1 MNKAVSVCDANSSG
15 LRKRGRRAAFFTLQE
30 TWCTAHAARVKLV
43 CAAIYHFG
51 CMQGKTLKSESVHT
65 KSEKLHSAHRIIAL
79 DGVMDKYTWIT
90 KERALL
96 KDENGSRKIPGII

>member
-1 MNKAVSVCDANSSG
+1 MQTAPDCENEGAALLFFYSPRDVVHCTCRESKVSLRCDLS
-15 LRKRGRRAAFFTLQE
+15 L
-30 TWCTAHAARVKLV
+30 WMHAR
-43 CAAIYHFG
+43 
-51 CMQGKTLKSESVHT
+51 QTLKSESVHT

-96 KDENGSRKIPGII
+96 KDENVSRKIPGII